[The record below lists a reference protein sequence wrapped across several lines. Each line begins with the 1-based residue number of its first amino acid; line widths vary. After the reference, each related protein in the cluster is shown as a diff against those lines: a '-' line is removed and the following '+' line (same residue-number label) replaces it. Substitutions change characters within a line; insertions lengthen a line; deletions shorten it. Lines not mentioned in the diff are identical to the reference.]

1 MSNVTL
7 TAIFDS
13 HKEEL
18 AKKLEN
24 YSLPRDSKKVQ
35 ATLAEALNN
44 MFEKDGVYR
53 QSLTQQEEL
62 MLQSAIQLVN
72 AQQNMTAEIASIVAT
87 PQSKSEEDPH
97 PTSNTMLLTAATT
110 GIVTVGGGMLMGTLG
125 AVCGAIA
132 SCAVTTYLS
141 KKTLSNK
148 DNNPTTEVG
157 IRKINVTAFTNI
169 VQKICE
175 SVDYFMETYR
185 VQVQRIK
192 KSYEQ
197 KEKITPLTLCP
208 ALINQV
214 ANVIKTVKANDTNAN
229 QKIISAVEM
238 MEESLENYDLKYE
251 NGKIVNDFKWH
262 KSLWQN

>member
-24 YSLPRDSKKVQ
+24 FSLPRDSKKVQ

-44 MFEKDGVYR
+44 MFEKDGAYR

-72 AQQNMTAEIASIVAT
+72 AQQNMTAEIASVVAI
-87 PQSKSEEDPH
+87 PQPTSAEESQ
-97 PTSNTMLLTAATT
+97 PTSNAVLLTAATT
-110 GIVTVGGGMLMGTLG
+110 GIVTVGGGVLIGTLG
-125 AVCGAIA
+125 AICGAIA
-132 SCAVTTYLS
+132 SCAVATYLLR
-141 KKTLSNK
+141 KTSSNK
-148 DNNPTTEVG
+148 DKNPTNEDVV
-157 IRKINVTAFTNI
+157 RKINVTAFINI
-169 VQKICE
+169 VQRICE

-185 VQVQRIK
+185 VQIQRIK
-192 KSYEQ
+192 NSYEQ
-197 KEKITPLTLCP
+197 KEEVTPLALCP

-214 ANVIKTVKANDTNAN
+214 ANVIKIIKANDTTTN
-229 QKIISAVEM
+229 QKILTAVEM
-238 MEESLENYDLKYE
+238 MEESLENYNLKYE
-251 NGKIVNDFKWH
+251 NGKIVNDF
-262 KSLWQN
+262 